1 MNDYRLPLTFSLD
14 PDSLLDTLEA
24 VLAIARRGNL
34 RLARLQMEGGAVALE
49 LDAHDPDLLD
59 LFGARLHNVIGVHEI
74 AMQQA
79 GERET
84 R

>member
-14 PDSLLDTLEA
+14 PDRVLDTLEA

-34 RLARLQMEGGAVALE
+34 RLARLQLDSGAVALE

-59 LFGARLHNVIGVHEI
+59 LFGARLHNVIGVHDI
-74 AMQQA
+74 AMLQA
-79 GERET
+79 EGRQT
-84 R
+84 V